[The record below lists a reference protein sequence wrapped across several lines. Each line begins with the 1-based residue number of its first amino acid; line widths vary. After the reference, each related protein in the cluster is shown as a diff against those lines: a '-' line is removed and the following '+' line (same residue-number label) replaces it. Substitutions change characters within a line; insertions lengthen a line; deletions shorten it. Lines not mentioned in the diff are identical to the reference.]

1 MAGRSKRS
9 SGRPS
14 GRGGGGHAYPRTAR
28 LSETLREIIAEELVR
43 IQDERL
49 EFLTITSI
57 DVDSEMNRAFV
68 YFDSLA
74 GSESDEELVRHLDE
88 HRVRLQA
95 SIARQIKAKKTP
107 ILEFRPD
114 EVLRSAERID
124 DILRADRQRDRGG
137 RTEPADPAEP
147 AGSADPADPAA
158 D

>member
-124 DILRADRQRDRGG
+124 DILRADRERDRGG
-137 RTEPADPAEP
+137 RTEAAEP